1 MRFLDIIFSLL
12 ILIFLTPLFIIISI
26 VLFFLNKKVFFN
38 SERVGI
44 YGKKFNLIKFS
55 TIKTKS
61 KIASREKFSHLGR
74 FLRRSSLDEIPQ
86 LFNVL
91 IGNMSLVGPRPLPY
105 NIEKKIPKK
114 YRVIRRTVL
123 PGMTGK
129 SQLNFKG
136 KKRSLIS
143 KVKNDIEY
151 INSKNLVNYFKII
164 CITPLYILI
173 KYKKN
178 KSGFTL

>member
-12 ILIFLTPLFIIISI
+12 ILIFLTPLFIILSI
-26 VLFFLNKKVFFN
+26 VLLFLNKRVFFN

-61 KIASREKFSHLGR
+61 KIASREKFSYLGR

-105 NIEKKIPKK
+105 NVEKKIPKK

-151 INSKNLVNYFKII
+151 INSKNLVNFFKII
-164 CITPLYILI
+164 CITPFYILI